1 MNLETRNAK
10 SETQTRHPALSPAEL
25 SALLGPC
32 MPQTI
37 EPVVNVSVTCA
48 SQWTAFAEAIA
59 QDLTARLRPLI
70 RAAVRVTF
78 LDSRTLT
85 AETLAAGSENR
96 DVARFWQSTHS
107 VEPIAVVLSAPLVA
121 TFVDRLLGGHST
133 PTADESHLHRPLTEV
148 DQRFASRLS
157 DAVRQSVN
165 NQDKIEPPLEL
176 TELSGHSNSL
186 VEAWLPDS
194 SLLQLSFDLRFV
206 QGGGS
211 LDLLIPME
219 IADSLADQAEVL
231 EVAVESSP
239 SVTAEMPNRTARR
252 STVAARLGQTA
263 LSQSDL
269 QSLAVGDVLLMP
281 TIADQTV
288 QVLVDGQPQFEGIA
302 GTIEG
307 HKAIRLTKSV
317 SARAS

>member
-1 MNLETRNAK
+1 MNLETRSSK
-10 SETQTRHPALSPAEL
+10 SESRNLHPALSPAEL

-32 MPQTI
+32 TAQTI
-37 EPVVNVSVTCA
+37 EPVLNATETRA
-48 SQWTAFAEAIA
+48 PQWTAFAEAVA

-78 LDSRTLT
+78 RDNRTLV
-85 AETLAAGSENR
+85 AETLSAGSEKR
-96 DVARFWQSTHS
+96 DVVRFWQSTRS
-107 VEPIAVVLSAPLVA
+107 VEPFAVVLSPPLVA
-121 TFVDRLLGGHST
+121 TFVDRLLGGHSA
-133 PTADESHLHRPLTEV
+133 PTGDESHLHRPLTEV

-157 DAVRQSVN
+157 EAVRQSAS
-165 NQDKIEPPLEL
+165 NQGKIEPPLEL

-194 SLLQLSFDLRFV
+194 SLLHLSFDLRFV

-219 IADSLADQAEVL
+219 IAESLADQAEVV

-239 SVTAEMPNRTARR
+239 PVTAETPNRMARR

-307 HKAIRLTKSV
+307 HKAIRLTRSA